1 MLLINGFPTRLPYFA
16 VYWMGGGKA
25 MKRNIIIDCDPGHDD
40 AVALVLAARAAGL
53 ALMGVTVVA
62 GNSGLANTVRNALN
76 ILAFA
81 GAKDVPVYAGC
92 GKPLEREL
100 LNQSGERIHG
110 KDGLGDYRFDAEA
123 ERPQE
128 KNAVDYL
135 AETLNAAKEKVT
147 LVCLGPLTNIAAAFR
162 QCPECRRNV
171 ECLVIMGGAVYVPGN
186 VTPAAEFNFYVDP
199 EAAEIVMSSGC
210 KIYLHPLD
218 VTMRALFGKE
228 EIEALRCSTS
238 RLAQFVGSLLA
249 LYAGT
254 YERELGFYACP
265 VHDALCIGVLVEPTL
280 VEYENTAI
288 GVLTAGEMAGK
299 CMPGA
304 AGGNTWFGTKIDSG
318 RFVKLVTDMVSAE
331 E

>member
-1 MLLINGFPTRLPYFA
+1 
-16 VYWMGGGKA
+16 

-135 AETLNAAKEKVT
+135 AET
-147 LVCLGPLTNIAAAFR
+147 
-162 QCPECRRNV
+162 
-171 ECLVIMGGAVYVPGN
+171 
-186 VTPAAEFNFYVDP
+186 
-199 EAAEIVMSSGC
+199 
-210 KIYLHPLD
+210 
-218 VTMRALFGKE
+218 
-228 EIEALRCSTS
+228 RC
-238 RLAQFVGSLLA
+238 V
-249 LYAGT
+249 
-254 YERELGFYACP
+254 
-265 VHDALCIGVLVEPTL
+265 
-280 VEYENTAI
+280 
-288 GVLTAGEMAGK
+288 
-299 CMPGA
+299 
-304 AGGNTWFGTKIDSG
+304 
-318 RFVKLVTDMVSAE
+318 
-331 E
+331 